1 MKLPKIISLIT
12 VFIIFNVIYL
22 FLTIGE
28 VSAAQIHCKLPSGK
42 ITEMYKSECK
52 SKEGVVV
59 DIEEVVAIGD
69 KKKSKTSDLIKRLKS
84 KTLWSMIT
92 GKESAKKE
100 DKPKKKSLWSMIKGE
115 ENIDEEK
122 LKQKE
127 EESLKKEEEQRLL
140 TQKKSEEKIN
150 AEEVAKSENKKSL
163 WSMIKDL
170 MKGKK
175 D

>member
-1 MKLPKIISLIT
+1 
-12 VFIIFNVIYL
+12 
-22 FLTIGE
+22 
-28 VSAAQIHCKLPSGK
+28 
-42 ITEMYKSECK
+42 
-52 SKEGVVV
+52 
-59 DIEEVVAIGD
+59 
-69 KKKSKTSDLIKRLKS
+69 
-84 KTLWSMIT
+84 
-92 GKESAKKE
+92 
-100 DKPKKKSLWSMIKGE
+100 MIKGE

-140 TQKKSEEKIN
+140 TQKKSEEKIE

-163 WSMIKDL
+163 WVMIKSL

>member
-1 MKLPKIISLIT
+1 MKLSKIISLLT

-42 ITEMYKSECK
+42 ITKMYKSECK

-59 DIEEVVAIGD
+59 DIEEVAIGD

-92 GKESAKKE
+92 GEESGKKE
-100 DKPKKKSLWSMIKGE
+100 DK
-115 ENIDEEK
+115 
-122 LKQKE
+122 
-127 EESLKKEEEQRLL
+127 
-140 TQKKSEEKIN
+140 QKKS
-150 AEEVAKSENKKSL
+150 S
-163 WSMIKDL
+163 WSIFNIFKNDKD
-170 MKGKK
+170 
-175 D
+175 

>member
-22 FLTIGE
+22 FLTIDE
-28 VSAAQIHCKLPSGK
+28 VSAAQIHCKLPSGE

-59 DIEEVVAIGD
+59 DIEEVAIGD

-140 TQKKSEEKIN
+140 TQKKSEEKIE

-163 WSMIKDL
+163 WVMIKSL

>member
-1 MKLPKIISLIT
+1 MRLSKIISLLT
-12 VFIIFNVIYL
+12 VFIIFNVISL

-28 VSAAQIHCKLPSGK
+28 VSAAQIHCKLPGGK

-92 GKESAKKE
+92 GEESGKKE
-100 DKPKKKSLWSMIKGE
+100 DK
-115 ENIDEEK
+115 
-122 LKQKE
+122 
-127 EESLKKEEEQRLL
+127 
-140 TQKKSEEKIN
+140 QKKS
-150 AEEVAKSENKKSL
+150 S
-163 WSMIKDL
+163 WSIFNIFKNHKD
-170 MKGKK
+170 
-175 D
+175 